1 MPKTNLVRSALL
13 LLLGAAMATAQNDR
27 GTLTGSIKD
36 STDANIPG
44 AKLELRNTETGAL
57 ARGESTA
64 TGNYTFASLPVGT
77 YDLTVQADGFK
88 KSVQRNL
95 AIQLD
100 QTLRLEV
107 KLELGSTS
115 ESVTVS
121 ANAEMLKTENA
132 EVNMNVT
139 GQKLNELPIN
149 FGGTGSAGGG
159 IRNWLTFTY
168 LAPGVAGT
176 DAGSEVNGLPGG
188 NYKVYL
194 EGQDS
199 TSPVAVGWTSTVQAA
214 SVEAIT
220 EFTVQS
226 SNYSAEYG
234 QVLGGLYNFTTK
246 SGTNQFHGSVYEEWT
261 NEVLNAA
268 QPWNHI
274 RNKDRQND
282 YGFSVGGPVRIP
294 KLYNGRNKTFFF
306 FNLERYGNNQIS
318 PNVGNVPTAAYRQ
331 GDFGCALFA
340 TTTNCSGPTVTLTD
354 AASGYQYLQNQIF
367 DPLTTTTDSKGRL
380 VRTAFPN
387 NIIPA
392 NRMDSVSVKI
402 QALFPAPIN
411 TQTTQNF
418 IANINTQTKQQIPS
432 LKIDQN
438 FGASTKVSF
447 FWNRQ
452 QTNSPAFPDGMP
464 LPITVARKLVG
475 GTVGGNQE
483 RLNMDHTFSPTLIA
497 HLGVG
502 FWRFLNPDSSPPDV
516 LNYDAVKNL
525 GLVGSSMGG
534 LGFPQIGGIS
544 YNNEGGFSGAQGS
557 SIGIQN
563 SVFQETDIASA
574 VGSLTWLH
582 GRHTFKTGFELK
594 DSVYSDQSNNQAA
607 GQYNFNGAQT
617 AQPFLNNTTVGTGS
631 LTGSIGSGYAS
642 FLLGQVQNYRVSPQQ
657 AAQQRSVQEALY
669 FQDSFKVTSHLT
681 VEMGLRWD
689 RTPLGHEQWDRQ
701 SQISFSLPDPNA
713 GGLPGGTVFAGYGPG
728 RCNCEFINTYN
739 FAFGPRLSVAY
750 QINPKTVIRAGW
762 GFSYGATD
770 QWNYLSNNY
779 LVNGMGYST
788 ISPGN
793 NPQFGFAYSQ
803 FSNGIVYDPAS
814 LHVVNLDPGIN
825 HPKGALGSPSASA
838 ITYDPSGA
846 RPARVNQW
854 NIALQRRLSTNMTIE
869 AAYVGNR
876 GVWEQQNGL
885 VNPNSSTPGRF
896 NAYGVSLADA
906 NMRNILTSQICS
918 AGAIAAGF
926 QLPYAGFPCTATVA
940 QSLRP
945 FPQYSVSLAPQ
956 FANQGDSF
964 YDSLQVRFVKRISY
978 GLDVTSNYT
987 FSKTLNIG
995 GYINSN
1001 PDNRTIQKALDNNSL
1016 PHIWVSAITY
1026 RTPKASSNKYVRLL
1040 TGNWTYSAALR
1051 YASGRLIAA
1060 PQSQVSRIN
1069 QYNFASGTPM
1079 VRVPGV
1085 PLYLT
1090 DINCRCIDP
1099 NNINQRI
1106 LNPAAWQDVGAGV
1119 ISPGAGYYNDYRGPH
1134 AVSENMNF
1142 GRTFQFRE
1150 KMSLNIRA
1158 EFFNV
1163 FNRVTLG
1170 TPSSGNPTQAT
1181 TVNNLTG
1188 AISGFGY
1195 YSVGSASNAG
1205 GQRIGLLVARFQ
1217 F

>member
-1 MPKTNLVRSALL
+1 M
-13 LLLGAAMATAQNDR
+13 AMAQNDR
-27 GTLTGSIKD
+27 GSLTGAVKD
-36 STDANIPG
+36 ASDAGIPG
-44 AKLELRNTETGAL
+44 AKLELRNTETGA
-57 ARGESTA
+57 RSEGQTTP
-64 TGNYTFASLPVGT
+64 TGNYTFTSLPVGT

-88 KSVQRNL
+88 RSVQSNL

-100 QTLRLEV
+100 QTLRLDV
-107 KLELGSTS
+107 KLEIGSAT

-121 ANAEMLKTENA
+121 ASAEMLKTENA
-132 EVNMNVT
+132 EQSMNVS

-149 FGGTGSAGGG
+149 FGGSGSAGGG

-176 DAGSEVNGLPGG
+176 SATSEVNGLPGS

-199 TSPVAVGWTSTVQAA
+199 TSPVAVGWTSTVQSA

-246 SGTNQFHGSVYEEWT
+246 SGTNQFHGSAYEEWT
-261 NEVLNAA
+261 NEILNAA

-282 YGFSVGGPVRIP
+282 YGFSVGGPVRLP
-294 KLYNGRNKTFFF
+294 KLYNGTNRTFFF
-306 FNLERYGNNQIS
+306 FNLEKYANNQVS
-318 PNVGNVPTAAYRQ
+318 PNVGSVPTAAYRQ
-331 GDFGCALFA
+331 GDFGCALYA
-340 TTTNCSGPTVTLTD
+340 TTTNCTGPTVSLTD
-354 AASGYQYLQNQIF
+354 PSSGYQYLQNQIF
-367 DPLTTTTDSKGRL
+367 DPLSTFADSKGRL

-387 NIIPA
+387 NIIPLSRLDPVA
-392 NRMDSVSVKI
+392 LKV
-402 QALFPAPIN
+402 QALFPAPQNSQTTQNYIAQIN
-411 TQTTQNF
+411 TQTH
-418 IANINTQTKQQIPS
+418 QQIPS

-438 FGASTKVSF
+438 FGTATKVSF
-447 FWNRQ
+447 FWNQ
-452 QTNSPAFPDGMP
+452 MSTNSPAFPDGMP
-464 LPITVARKLVG
+464 SPITVARKLVG

-483 RLNMDHTFSPTLIA
+483 RLNIDHTFSPTIIA

-502 FWRFLNPDSSPPDV
+502 FWRFLNPDSSPPDI

-534 LGFPQIGGIS
+534 LGFPQIGGLS
-544 YNNEGGFSGAQGS
+544 YNNQGGYSNAQGA

-563 SVFQETDIASA
+563 SVFQETDIGSL
-574 VGSLTWLH
+574 VGSVTWVRD
-582 GRHTFKTGFELK
+582 RHTYKAGFEIK
-594 DSVYSDQSNNQAA
+594 DSVYSDQSNNQAS
-607 GQYNFNGAQT
+607 GQYNFNAAQT
-617 AQPFLNNTTVGTGS
+617 AIPFLNSTTVGSGS
-631 LTGSIGSGYAS
+631 ATGSIGSGYAS
-642 FLLGQVQNYRVSPQQ
+642 FLLGQVQNYKVSPQM

-669 FQDSFKVTSHLT
+669 VQDSFKVTSHLT
-681 VEMGLRWD
+681 IEMGLRWD
-689 RTPLGHEQWDRQ
+689 RTPLGHEEWDRQ
-701 SQISFSLPDPNA
+701 SEISFSVPDPNA

-728 RCNCEFINTYN
+728 RCNCEFVKTYN
-739 FAFGPRLSVAY
+739 FAIGPRLSVAY
-750 QINPKTVIRAGW
+750 QINSKTVFRAGW
-762 GFSYGATD
+762 GISYGATD

-779 LVNGMGYST
+779 LTNGMGYST

-793 NPQFGFAYSQ
+793 NPQFGYAYSQ

-854 NIALQRRLSTNMTIE
+854 NIALQRQLSKNMTIE

-876 GVWEQQNGL
+876 GVWEQQGGL
-885 VNPNSSTPGRF
+885 VNPNEISPDRF
-896 NAYGVSLADA
+896 KALGIDLTNANTRSL
-906 NMRNILTSQICS
+906 LTSQICS
-918 AGAIAAGF
+918 TAAVAAGF
-926 QLPYAGFPCTATVA
+926 TLPYAGFPCTATVA

-964 YDSLQVRFVKRISY
+964 YDSLQVKFVKRLSY

-987 FSKTLNIG
+987 FSKTENIG

-1001 PDNRTIQKALDNNSL
+1001 PDNRTIQKGLDSNDYPN
-1016 PHIWVSAITY
+1016 IWVTALTY
-1026 RTPKASSNKYVRLL
+1026 RTPKATSNRFVRLL

-1051 YASGRLIAA
+1051 YASGGLIAA
-1060 PQSQVSRIN
+1060 PQSQVSKIN
-1069 QYNFASGTPM
+1069 SYNFASGTPM
-1079 VRVPGV
+1079 IRVSGV

-1099 NNINQRI
+1099 NNPNQRV
-1106 LNPAAWQDVGAGV
+1106 LNPAAWQDIPAGT
-1119 ISPGAGYYNDYRGPH
+1119 ISPGSGYYNDYRGPH
-1134 AVSENMNF
+1134 QVSENMNF
-1142 GRTFQFRE
+1142 GRTFQLRE
-1150 KMSLNIRA
+1150 RMTLNIRA

-1170 TPSSGNPTQAT
+1170 TPSSSNPTQAT
-1181 TVNNLTG
+1181 TINNLTG
-1188 AISGFGY
+1188 AISGFGFY
-1195 YSVGSASNAG
+1195 NVGSASNAG